1 MTPEKTVARLSLYR
15 RLLKLYSDDGSYN
28 VYSHQLAEVVK
39 VTPAQVRRDLMVLGY
54 NGSPKKG
61 YEVSK
66 LAECIDSFFHASENV
81 GVALVGIG
89 NIGRAMLS
97 YFRAGKNY
105 INIIAAFDLDPNK
118 VNRVIN
124 NCRSYSINEMPSVL
138 KEFKINTA
146 ILAVPVG
153 QAQSIAELLV
163 NNGVKGILNFT
174 PIRLKLPKGI
184 FVEDVDITMHLEK
197 VTYFS
202 NIVTKSVS
210 DKNKKEGGKNG

>member
-1 MTPEKTVARLSLYR
+1 MIPEKTVARLSLYR
-15 RLLKLYSDDGSYN
+15 RLLKLYSDDGTYN

-66 LAECIDSFFHASENV
+66 LVECIDSFFNASENV
-81 GVALVGIG
+81 GLALLGIG

-105 INIIAAFDLDPNK
+105 INIIAAFDMDSNK

-124 NCRSYSINEMPSVL
+124 NCRSYSMNEMPSVL
-138 KEFKINTA
+138 KELRINTA
-146 ILAVPVG
+146 ILAVPAG
-153 QAQSIAELLV
+153 QAQAMAELLV
-163 NNGVKGILNFT
+163 SNGIKGILNFT
-174 PIRLKLPKGI
+174 PARLKLPKGI

-202 NIVTKSVS
+202 NIGTKSVL
-210 DKNKKEGGKNG
+210 DKNKREGCKNG